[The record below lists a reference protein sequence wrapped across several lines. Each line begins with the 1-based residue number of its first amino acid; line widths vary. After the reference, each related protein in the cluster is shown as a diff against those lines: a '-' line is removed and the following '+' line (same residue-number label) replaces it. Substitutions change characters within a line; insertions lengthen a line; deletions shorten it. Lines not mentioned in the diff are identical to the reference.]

1 MTKYIT
7 LENHNPTEAEKLM
20 YKRHGLYLVKRTN
33 NTYEYNIV
41 HFQDYDNFKEI
52 LKVEEN
58 VVDKDS
64 KLIFNDDGTITIQNL
79 GLLDKIGTGL
89 INMRRNEILNQQ
101 HLRKKK
107 EETERKIRELQER
120 ISDDSMELAE
130 LTSDFSVDIDEELD
144 KYKKTIEFMKK
155 IGI

>member
-1 MTKYIT
+1 MIKYIT

-52 LKVEEN
+52 LKVEED

-64 KLIFNDDGTITIQNL
+64 KVIFNDDGTITIQNL
-79 GLLDKIGTGL
+79 DYLIVTGGTGESRFDMIEDAL
-89 INMRRNEILNQQ
+89 SGLTVTVIKGNENAPDLPFVFSNVRGYYMSAYLRLLNQ
-101 HLRKKK
+101 
-107 EETERKIRELQER
+107 
-120 ISDDSMELAE
+120 
-130 LTSDFSVDIDEELD
+130 
-144 KYKKTIEFMKK
+144 
-155 IGI
+155 G